1 MDDIDVGAIDPV
13 HRANIGNPCQ
23 VVYAHLPSA
32 DAMPLVSAYVVQQE
46 GRSRAPSEATAQQL
60 RDLNIRLIAQG

>member
-1 MDDIDVGAIDPV
+1 MDDIDAVAIDPV
-13 HRANIGNPCQ
+13 HRADIGNPWQ
-23 VVYAHLPSA
+23 VVYAHLSSA

-60 RDLNIRLIAQG
+60 RDLNIRPIPQG